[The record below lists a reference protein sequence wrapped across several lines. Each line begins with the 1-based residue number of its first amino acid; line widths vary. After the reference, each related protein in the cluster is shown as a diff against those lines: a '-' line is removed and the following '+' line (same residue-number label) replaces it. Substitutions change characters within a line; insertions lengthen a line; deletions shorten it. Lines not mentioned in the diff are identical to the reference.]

1 MAFRIRACIW
11 CVVICAAVIVTAQD
25 LDSDIALSKRGDSCS
40 TNQQVQQ
47 VITLQNDVLKVL
59 KRVFNL
65 QDLRP
70 QPTRWQIVTRNDIQR
85 ITRNGVTVTESTD
98 GRGGVVVSGQVTM
111 DGSGCGNPDSAL
123 QILIRGEWTQIRY
136 TQEFYGAASCW
147 SIFGRGSNLEVF
159 DETKGDAIF
168 DQLHMNNKNNNTAFD
183 GKDQRC
189 DNDADN
195 FWHTQNGQGL
205 RRATV
210 MLRRNTAKE
219 LAGIVTTTGC
229 GTPRYVIKNIYV
241 LQ

>member
-25 LDSDIALSKRGDSCS
+25 LDSDIALSKRRDSCS

-47 VITLQNDVLKVL
+47 VITLQNNVLKVL
-59 KRVFNL
+59 KRVFN
-65 QDLRP
+65 LRP

-85 ITRNGVTVTESTD
+85 ITRYGVTVTESKD
-98 GRGGVVVSGQVTM
+98 RRGGVVVSGQVTIF
-111 DGSGCGNPDSAL
+111 GCGRTPYSAL
-123 QILIRGEWTQIRY
+123 HILIRGEWTQIRY
-136 TQEFYGAASCW
+136 THEFYGAASCW

-168 DQLHMNNKNNNTAFD
+168 DQLHMNNKNNNNAFD
-183 GKDQRC
+183 GKDKRC
-189 DNDADN
+189 DNNAGN
-195 FWHTQNGQGL
+195 FWHIHNGQGL

-219 LAGIVTTTGC
+219 LAGIVTTTSC
-229 GTPRYVIKNIYV
+229 GIPRYVIKNIYV